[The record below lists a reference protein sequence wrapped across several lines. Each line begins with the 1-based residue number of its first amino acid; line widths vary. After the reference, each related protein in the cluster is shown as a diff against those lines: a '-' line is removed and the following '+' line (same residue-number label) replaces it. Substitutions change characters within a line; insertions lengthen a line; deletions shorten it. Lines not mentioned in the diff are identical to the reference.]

1 MWDPHRVFVIMKIL
15 GVTEESYFGEIEVYK
30 DHTGLDGSKSPGRE
44 SHQKVVLVGQEED
57 LLIF

>member
-44 SHQKVVLVGQEED
+44 SHQKVVLVG
-57 LLIF
+57 